1 MIELERWLCLGEWAL
16 TRRERPQEASRV
28 LENVLRLALSA
39 GFISVNIYENSLNY
53 TLQICVLYCSI
64 TDFF

>member
-1 MIELERWLCLGEWAL
+1 MIELERWLRLGEWAL

-39 GFISVNIYENSLNY
+39 GFISVNIYENSLNC